1 MARTKYDQIY
11 KSLRERIEG
20 KEYDYQTLLPSE
32 NTLVQEY
39 DCSRNTV
46 RRAIAQL
53 AEEGYV
59 QSIHGKGVRVIYQP
73 YEQSEFMLSGIE
85 SLKEAVAR
93 NRKEYTTKVV
103 CFAELTVD
111 ERIHARTT
119 FPVGAEIYYLQRVR
133 YIDGKAIILDHNY
146 FLKSVARGLTPEIAE
161 RSVYEYMEQVL
172 GENIVT
178 TRRKMTVE
186 RMTEVD
192 NKYLELKD
200 FNCLA
205 VVSSLTYNAEGIMFE
220 YTQSR
225 HRPDCFVFY
234 DTAHRV
240 RSGQPMQNDGQAS
253 NETTEQVRK

>member
-1 MARTKYDQIY
+1 MARTKYDRIY
-11 KSLRERIEG
+11 KSLREKIEEN
-20 KEYDYQTLLPSE
+20 EYGSQTLLPSE
-32 NTLVQEY
+32 NMLVQEY

-46 RRAIAQL
+46 RRAISQL

-59 QSIHGKGVRVIYQP
+59 QSIHGKGVQVIYHR
-73 YEQSEFMLSGIE
+73 YEQAEFMLSGIE

-93 NRKEYTTKVV
+93 NKKNYTTKVV

-119 FPVGAEIYYLQRVR
+119 FPVGAEIYYIQRVR
-133 YIDGKAIILDHNY
+133 YIDGKALIMDHNY
-146 FLKSVARGLTPEIAE
+146 FLKSVARGLSPEIAE
-161 RSVYEYMEQVL
+161 TSVYEYMEQVL
-172 GENIVT
+172 GETIVT

-192 NKYLELKD
+192 NKYLELQD
-200 FNCLA
+200 YNCLA
-205 VVSSLTYNAEGIMFE
+205 VVSSLTYNADGIMFE

-240 RSGQPMQNDGQAS
+240 RGGK
-253 NETTEQVRK
+253 TEERPCE

>member
-1 MARTKYDQIY
+1 MAKAKYDRIY
-11 KSLRERIEG
+11 KSLREKIESS
-20 KEYDYQTLLPSE
+20 EYPYQTLLPSE

-46 RRAIAQL
+46 RRAILHL

-59 QSIHGKGVRVIYQP
+59 QSIHGKGVRIIYQP

-93 NRKEYTTKVV
+93 NKKQYTTQVV

-111 ERIHARTT
+111 ERIRARTT
-119 FPVGAEIYYLQRVR
+119 FPVGEEIYYIQRVR
-133 YIDGKAIILDHNY
+133 YIDGKALIIDHNY
-146 FLKSVARGLTPEIAE
+146 FLKSVAKGLTPEIAE

-192 NKYLELKD
+192 NKYLDLKD

-205 VVSSLTYNAEGIMFE
+205 VVSSMTYNAEGIMFE

-234 DTAHRV
+234 DMAHRV
-240 RSGQPMQNDGQAS
+240 KNNVGNQ
-253 NETTEQVRK
+253 TECL